1 MSSSGSGEP
10 QVAWIALE
18 EDALVVA
25 ADGSEVG
32 RVMEVAGDENADIFN
47 GIVLTHAQH
56 GTSHYIA
63 AERIKGIWPERVETD
78 LTPAEAGSLPEYAEP
93 AVTTW
98 HADEGGGGFGARMK
112 RAWHDLFGR
121 HG

>member
-1 MSSSGSGEP
+1 MSSSQSGEP

-32 RVMEVAGDENADIFN
+32 HLKEVAGDEEADIFD
-47 GIVLTHAQH
+47 GLVLEHAKH
-56 GTSHYIA
+56 GTSHYIPS
-63 AERIKGIWPERVETD
+63 ERVKGIWPDRVETD
-78 LTPAEAGSLPEYAEP
+78 LSPEEAESLPDYEEP
-93 AVTTW
+93 SVTTW
-98 HADEGGGGFGARMK
+98 HADTGGGFGSRMK

-121 HG
+121 RS